1 MVCVATSALAWSR
14 NCNRIFVSCCSMH
27 DTAYLYDALGRRLYL
42 TPGEGEAFLR
52 TALGHDRPVRTFC
65 SVLYYTG
72 CRISEAL
79 YLTPRRVDFADQV
92 IIVESLK
99 KRRKGVYRAVPVP
112 PVLLDTLDMVH
123 GLKEI
128 QRRASRRELDQP
140 LWSWSRT
147 TAWRRVVAVMKQA
160 DISEGPHRVPKGLR
174 HGYAINAVNKGVPL
188 HMLSKWMGHSIL
200 EITAIYANA
209 MGEEQQAI
217 AARMWS

>member
-1 MVCVATSALAWSR
+1 
-14 NCNRIFVSCCSMH
+14 
-27 DTAYLYDALGRRLYL
+27 
-42 TPGEGEAFLR
+42 
-52 TALGHDRPVRTFC
+52 
-65 SVLYYTG
+65 
-72 CRISEAL
+72 
-79 YLTPRRVDFADQV
+79 VDFADQV

-128 QRRASRRELDQP
+128 QRRARRRDLDQP
-140 LWSWSRT
+140 LWAWSRT

-160 DISEGPHRVPKGLR
+160 DIAAGPHRVPKGLR
-174 HGYAINAVNKGVPL
+174 HGYAINAVTKGVPL

-217 AARMWS
+217 AGRMWS

>member
-1 MVCVATSALAWSR
+1 
-14 NCNRIFVSCCSMH
+14 MH

-52 TALGHDRPVRTFC
+52 TALGHDRLVRTFC

-92 IIVESLK
+92 IVVESLK

-128 QRRASRRELDQP
+128 QRRASGRALDQP

-147 TAWRRVVAVMKQA
+147 TAWRRVVAVMKHA
-160 DISEGPHRVPKGLR
+160 DIAAGPHRVPKGLR
-174 HGYAINAVNKGVPL
+174 HGYAINAVTKGVPL

>member
-1 MVCVATSALAWSR
+1 
-14 NCNRIFVSCCSMH
+14 MH
-27 DTAYLYDALGRRLYL
+27 DTSYLYDPLGRRLYL
-42 TPGEGEAFLR
+42 TPGERDVFLR
-52 TALGHDRPVRTFC
+52 TAMGHDRPVRTFC
-65 SVLYYTG
+65 SLLYYTG

-79 YLTPRRVDFADQV
+79 HVTPRRVDFADQV

-99 KRRKGVYRAVPVP
+99 KRRQGVYRAIPVP
-112 PVLLDTLDMVH
+112 LSLLDTLDMVH

-128 QRRASRRELDQP
+128 QRRARRHELDLP

-160 DISEGPHRVPKGLR
+160 DIVPGPHRVPKGLR
-174 HGYAINAVNKGVPL
+174 HGYAIHALNKGVPL
-188 HMLSKWMGHSIL
+188 NMLSKWMGHSIM

-209 MGEEQQAI
+209 VGAEQQVI

>member
-1 MVCVATSALAWSR
+1 
-14 NCNRIFVSCCSMH
+14 MH

-42 TPGEGEAFLR
+42 TPGEREAFLR

-79 YLTPRRVDFADQV
+79 HLTPRRVDFADQV
-92 IIVESLK
+92 LIIESLT
-99 KRRKGVYRAVPVP
+99 KRRPGVYRAVPVP
-112 PVLLDTLDMVH
+112 PALLDTLDMVH

-128 QRRASRRELDQP
+128 QRRGRRRELDQP

-160 DISEGPHRVPKGLR
+160 DISRVPTVSPR
-174 HGYAINAVNKGVPL
+174 AC
-188 HMLSKWMGHSIL
+188 
-200 EITAIYANA
+200 A
-209 MGEEQQAI
+209 MATPF
-217 AARMWS
+217 MP

>member
-1 MVCVATSALAWSR
+1 
-14 NCNRIFVSCCSMH
+14 MH
-27 DTAYLYDALGRRLYL
+27 DTVYLYDTLGRRLYL
-42 TPGEGEAFLR
+42 TPGEREAFLR

-65 SVLYYTG
+65 SLLYYTG

-79 YLTPRRVDFADQV
+79 HVIPRRVDFADQV

-99 KRRKGVYRAVPVP
+99 KRRKGVYRAIPVP
-112 PVLLDTLDMVH
+112 LSLLDTLDMVH

-128 QRRASRRELDQP
+128 QRRGRRHELDQP

-147 TAWRRVVAVMKQA
+147 TAWRRVVAVMQQA
-160 DISEGPHRVPKGLR
+160 DITAGPHRVPKGLR
-174 HGYAINAVNKGVPL
+174 HGYAIHALNKGVPL
-188 HMLSKWMGHSIL
+188 NMLSKWMGHSIM

-209 MGEEQQAI
+209 VGEEQQAI